1 MKINFKERTPQLI
14 AIIVVLVVIV
24 VIAIVFSISKTQQI
38 SNMEQQYAI
47 EKQQLEDEYEA
58 ISLQYE
64 GFKFSVKNDSLL
76 AAGRQPKYH
85 DFRNSSGLP
94 KLPTSKKFN
103 G

>member
-76 AAGRQPKYH
+76 AKLESEQANH
-85 DFRNSSGLP
+85 NSIRTQNFCPCSQ
-94 KLPTSKKFN
+94 
-103 G
+103 